1 MKNILQSINKFF
13 AVLFPFHVI
22 IRGVKVYYNSMDRM
36 VAAYLWKFG
45 WLEGYE
51 MSLFHSCLKPG
62 QIMLDIGANMGVYS
76 LTASN
81 IIGDAG
87 KIIAFEPDDDNFKVL
102 KKNIL
107 KNEFKNIDP
116 VPYAVSDKE
125 ETIFFETHSLNSG
138 NHQIRKEKTEHGQ
151 TSIQAICLDNFLP
164 ENQKVDIIKIDIQ
177 GAEFYAFLGMKKL
190 LSNNPNV
197 IIFSEYW
204 TTGLRNLGI
213 EPSLYINLLKSF
225 DFYIYKID
233 NKNRKL
239 IKLSYDE
246 IKNNPEYEKNYLNF
260 ILTKGDLNF
269 LK

>member
-204 TTGLRNLGI
+204 VKGLRDMGVN
-213 EPSLYINLLKSF
+213 PHDYIDLLKSLNF
-225 DFYIYKID
+225 NIYRINSKKSCIE
-233 NKNRKL
+233 
-239 IKLSYDE
+239 KLSYDE

-260 ILTKGDLNF
+260 ILTKRDLNF